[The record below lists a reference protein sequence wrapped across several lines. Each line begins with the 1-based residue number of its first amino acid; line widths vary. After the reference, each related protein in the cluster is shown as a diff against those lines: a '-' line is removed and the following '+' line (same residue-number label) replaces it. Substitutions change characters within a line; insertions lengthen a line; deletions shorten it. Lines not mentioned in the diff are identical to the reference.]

1 MMTPTLHKSSL
12 GDPLAVRNPHQVIED
27 RLNLLR
33 QTRCSEIARML
44 GKSHATISRDRE
56 SLGQWRADEL
66 LTIATQDPELRR
78 ALTLALSGENPAARQ
93 SDPFVSVVEELSQ
106 MASLSQ
112 TISGAIA
119 DLRIDGKE
127 ADAILRDVFRMVTFL
142 QDTLI
147 PSLERMRDQR

>member
-1 MMTPTLHKSSL
+1 
-12 GDPLAVRNPHQVIED
+12 
-27 RLNLLR
+27 
-33 QTRCSEIARML
+33 ML
-44 GKSHATISRDRE
+44 SA
-56 SLGQWRADEL
+56 
-66 LTIATQDPELRR
+66 LRR